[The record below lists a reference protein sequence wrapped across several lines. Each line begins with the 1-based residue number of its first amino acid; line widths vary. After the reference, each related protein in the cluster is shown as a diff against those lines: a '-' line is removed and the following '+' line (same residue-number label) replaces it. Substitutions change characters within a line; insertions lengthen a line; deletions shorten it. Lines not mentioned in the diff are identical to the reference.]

1 MFPVCLAKHV
11 LADAEKLSVRN
22 NYQIMDWWLCLLMK
36 KRCLTD
42 GGRDLVSL
50 HKSNPAATTFPSFCM
65 ESSNAMSCDLNSYP
79 ERA

>member
-36 KRCLTD
+36 ERCLTD
-42 GGRDLVSL
+42 GGSDLVSL
-50 HKSNPAATTFPSFCM
+50 H
-65 ESSNAMSCDLNSYP
+65 
-79 ERA
+79 